1 MSVQND
7 SQVRLPV
14 SGIDKRTFIKAV
26 GAVLVAS
33 AAGSTLGEDNA
44 MAAKTT
50 FDPAVIKAI
59 VFDTVGTLVDTYGSI
74 TKSGARFTKARGIDV
89 DWVQL
94 LDQWRAEWRK
104 LLDQVVAGA
113 SPWRSNDVIYREALD
128 EALASYDW
136 SARLDANDRDQLN
149 ALWWEIDPWPD
160 TRPGLER
167 LRKKFTLSTLSNG
180 SMASVVQ
187 IVKHGR
193 LPFDCILTAEL
204 VRSAKPD
211 PKVYELATRSLGLR
225 PDQILLVAAHKY
237 DLAAAK
243 KFGFSVAFLPRPLEL
258 GPHGKVDVAPE
269 GYFDLMQPDLGRIA
283 EALGA

>member
-1 MSVQND
+1 MSTGND
-7 SQVRLPV
+7 LQAPLCVE
-14 SGIDKRTFIKAV
+14 GITKRTFIKTV
-26 GAVLVAS
+26 GAALATSMIGPTFADESTVS
-33 AAGSTLGEDNA
+33 TNAG
-44 MAAKTT
+44 
-50 FDPAVIKAI
+50 FDPDGIKAI

-74 TKSGARFTKARGIDV
+74 TANGARFTKARGIDV

-94 LDQWRAEWRK
+94 LDLWRAEWRK
-104 LLDQVVAGA
+104 LLDQVVAGT
-113 SPWRSNDVIYREALD
+113 SPWRSTDLVYREALD
-128 EALASYDW
+128 KALASYDW
-136 SARLDANDRDQLN
+136 GVRLDANDRDQLN

-167 LRKKFTLSTLSNG
+167 LRKRYTLSTLSNG
-180 SMASVVQ
+180 SMASVVN

-211 PKVYELATRSLGLR
+211 PKVYELATRSLSLR

-243 KFGFSVAFLPRPLEL
+243 KLGFSVAFLPRPLEL
-258 GPHGKVDVAPE
+258 GPRGKVDVAPE
-269 GYFDLMQPDLGRIA
+269 DYFDLMRPDLVRIA
-283 EALGA
+283 EALHA